1 MQPIPVQVHN
11 VTVYAY
17 FNPTE
22 PLTEV
27 ILAGASGTYAVGT
40 LLTNIFY
47 NLNLDNE
54 GKQQNPLNLHGKY
67 YATGQYESGEYFTTP
82 WMYCLDNSSTPEFG
96 RTITLGAQT
105 GAVQNEDTQLGV
117 TMDVESGLI
126 PLTKLHNIT
135 VSQQFPPPAIGSRL
149 LIENGQGY
157 LVATRTGT
165 PHTMGV
171 LVKNGDVVGPVHVGE
186 SNILVSGVTD
196 EGARISRSQC
206 TCVRPPF
213 PAVFLQELV

>member
-1 MQPIPVQVHN
+1 MQAIPLKVHN

-27 ILAGASGTYAVGT
+27 IFTGASGTYAVGT

-67 YATGQYESGEYFTTP
+67 YAKGQYESGDYFTTP
-82 WMYCLDNSSTPEFG
+82 WMYCLDNSGTPEFG

-105 GAVQNEDTQLGV
+105 SAAQSNDAQLGV
-117 TMDVESGLI
+117 AMNVESGLI
-126 PLTKLHNIT
+126 PLAKLHNIT

-149 LIENGQGY
+149 LIENGEGY
-157 LVATRTGT
+157 LVATRIGT

-171 LVKNGDVVGPVHVGE
+171 SVKGGDVVGPVQVGE
-186 SNILVSGVTD
+186 SNILVTGVTD
-196 EGARISRSQC
+196 EGERISRGQC
-206 TCVRPPF
+206 TCVSPPF